1 MLIYIYFF
9 IPLRAS
15 KQLLSELINIHKL
28 SFAIGRSASNVQP
41 ALININELDLGN
53 SRTRN
58 LVSSPSHSAAASGT
72 EEEPSRRH
80 TGARY
85 RTLPPYSS
93 SSWLC
98 HSPGFC
104 WYSLQMND
112 TCFMDLPPTE
122 KRPHIHTQHQQSLI
136 MHQMIIKA
144 AAAVSYPAPV
154 PGQIEHLGPFV
165 LFNECRN
172 AIHKTKATRII
183 TGY

>member
-1 MLIYIYFF
+1 MLIYIFFF

-15 KQLLSELINIHKL
+15 KQLLSELINIHNL

-85 RTLPPYSS
+85 RTLPPVLLLFLALSLARLLLVLATNEWYMLYGPPTDRKEAPHSHTAPEITYYASNDNKSS
-93 SSWLC
+93 SCSELPRPCPGTDWAFGALC
-98 HSPGFC
+98 
-104 WYSLQMND
+104 
-112 TCFMDLPPTE
+112 
-122 KRPHIHTQHQQSLI
+122 LI
-136 MHQMIIKA
+136 
-144 AAAVSYPAPV
+144 
-154 PGQIEHLGPFV
+154 
-165 LFNECRN
+165 
-172 AIHKTKATRII
+172 
-183 TGY
+183 

>member
-85 RTLPPYSS
+85 RTLPPRTPP
-93 SSWLC
+93 L
-98 HSPGFC
+98 PGFVTRQAFVGTRYK
-104 WYSLQMND
+104 WMIHALWTSHR
-112 TCFMDLPPTE
+112 PKRGPTFTHST
-122 KRPHIHTQHQQSLI
+122 RNHLLC
-136 MHQMIIKA
+136 IKW
-144 AAAVSYPAPV
+144 
-154 PGQIEHLGPFV
+154 
-165 LFNECRN
+165 
-172 AIHKTKATRII
+172 
-183 TGY
+183 

>member
-1 MLIYIYFF
+1 M
-9 IPLRAS
+9 
-15 KQLLSELINIHKL
+15 
-28 SFAIGRSASNVQP
+28 
-41 ALININELDLGN
+41 NELDLGN

-58 LVSSPSHSAAASGT
+58 LVSSSSHSAAASGA

-80 TGARY
+80 TGTRFY

-104 WYSLQMND
+104 WYSLHMND
-112 TCFMDLPPTE
+112 KCFMDLPPTE
-122 KRPHIHTQHQQSLI
+122 KRPHIHTQHQKSLI

-144 AAAVSYPAPV
+144 PAAVSVPASI
-154 PGQIEHLGPFV
+154 PGQIEDSGPFV

-172 AIHKTKATRII
+172 AIHKTKDTRII
-183 TGY
+183 IGY